1 MKLLTSL
8 AVALALFGNADAVTV
23 LGKDNFADVV
33 VNGGKNAI
41 VKFYAPWCVA
51 SSARPSSRDDPSID
65 RSDRSRDRSIR
76 DRPSPIGRGWISASL
91 PRHRSIVDVPTFPP
105 PPPPPSDR
113 RSIRCGHCKALA
125 PTWDELGDS
134 YAASN
139 SVVVGDVDCTV
150 EEDLCG
156 DHEVRGY
163 PTLKY
168 FTPETGEK
176 GESYEGGR
184 DLDDLKAFVE
194 EKLEVKCD
202 PETAEDPESKCSEKE
217 RAYVAKMR
225 EKTKAERK
233 TALKRLEKMKK
244 KSMTKELK
252 AWVMQRIVILAQM

>member
-41 VKFYAPWCVA
+41 VKFYAPW
-51 SSARPSSRDDPSID
+51 
-65 RSDRSRDRSIR
+65 
-76 DRPSPIGRGWISASL
+76 
-91 PRHRSIVDVPTFPP
+91 
-105 PPPPPSDR
+105 
-113 RSIRCGHCKALA
+113 CGHCKALA

>member
-1 MKLLTSL
+1 VVRRVVR
-8 AVALALFGNADAVTV
+8 APF
-23 LGKDNFADVV
+23 FA
-33 VNGGKNAI
+33 
-41 VKFYAPWCVA
+41 
-51 SSARPSSRDDPSID
+51 RRSID
-65 RSDRSRDRSIR
+65 RSIRSI
-76 DRPSPIGRGWISASL
+76 A
-91 PRHRSIVDVPTFPP
+91 RSIDPRSSVSDRTRLDLRVPP
-105 PPPPPSDR
+105 PPSLHRRRSNVPPSPPPPSDR